1 MSAITCAKSLALSA
15 LSSGVEGRVLP
26 WLRLGRRDGR
36 QIPRYAQLAPNWRR
50 QRPRDGF
57 EHEVWLIATKK
68 PSRGRPA
75 SRGVGLAKH
84 SNLAFSPPD
93 AQRRQAAVA
102 KRHRSRPQTPP
113 SASRR
118 CYRRSPAPWRGTQGA
133 TGALATGTEAG
144 DAAEVVRCWWAERLA
159 PAGRGVMR
167 SMGHD
172 RPVALSCSRCGTTWE
187 TTSEEMARKTPKCPT
202 CSGAKKPAKAKK
214 LTPKE
219 RRAAKAEAF
228 AAKVLERSCGALVV
242 DVGSYS
248 TSTAKVA
255 AACSACGHRWST
267 RSDHLLSRHWCPKC
281 GAGR

>member
-1 MSAITCAKSLALSA
+1 MELDWRSTAI
-15 LSSGVEGRVLP
+15 
-26 WLRLGRRDGR
+26 W
-36 QIPRYAQLAPNWRR
+36 
-50 QRPRDGF
+50 
-57 EHEVWLIATKK
+57 H
-68 PSRGRPA
+68 
-75 SRGVGLAKH
+75 
-84 SNLAFSPPD
+84 
-93 AQRRQAAVA
+93 
-102 KRHRSRPQTPP
+102 SRPQTLGGARLPWR
-113 SASRR
+113 SATGVVRR
-118 CYRRSPAPWRGTQGA
+118 RRRQPVDAAIDAGPTPWRGTQGA

-159 PAGRGVMR
+159 PAGIGVMR
-167 SMGHD
+167 YMGHD

-255 AACSACGHRWST
+255 ATCSACGHRWST